1 MNEIER
7 PDVVAGIIGQ
17 WRRARP
23 DVDYSGTEVWARIT
37 RARLVVDRR
46 MRELQARHGLEPWEY
61 DVLAALRR
69 SGPPHELSA
78 GELTRTMLVV
88 PGTITNRVDRMTAR
102 GLIDRATSQR
112 DRRSTVVRLTGQGMA
127 TIDAAM
133 PGLAALEAELLA
145 GLTGPERDQ
154 LGALLRKL
162 MLSLGDEAPAG
173 SPSR

>member
-1 MNEIER
+1 M
-7 PDVVAGIIGQ
+7 VARIIGQ
-17 WRRARP
+17 WRAAHP

-88 PGTITNRVDRMTAR
+88 PGTITNRVDRLAGR
-102 GLIDRATSQR
+102 GLIDRATSQS
-112 DRRSTVVRLTGQGMA
+112 DRRSTVVRLTEQGRA
-127 TIDAAM
+127 IIDAAM
-133 PGLAALEAELLA
+133 PDLAALEAALLA
-145 GLTGPERDQ
+145 GLTGQERDQ
-154 LGALLRKL
+154 LGRLLRKL
-162 MLSLGDEAPAG
+162 MLSLADEAPAG
-173 SPSR
+173 APSP